1 MKSIP
6 RFLLVTSLAAS
17 SSLLSLASVHAAV
30 RPTEESAPKLPEIW
44 VKAGPRERLKATRA
58 AEVDADR
65 LLAERI
71 YGVQVD
77 ADTTVAD
84 LAMSDEKI
92 ASAVQAS
99 LVGSLIVGSPSILLT
114 GAWRSSRP

>member
-1 MKSIP
+1 MKRFHIFLAVMKTIP
-6 RFLLVTSLAAS
+6 RFLLVISLAAS
-17 SSLLSLASVHAAV
+17 SSLLSPASVHAAV

-71 YGVQVD
+71 YGVQV
-77 ADTTVAD
+77 
-84 LAMSDEKI
+84 E
-92 ASAVQAS
+92 
-99 LVGSLIVGSPSILLT
+99 
-114 GAWRSSRP
+114 R